1 LPGPAQAW
9 RAGPCVTATVGLPAC
24 HPGILAD
31 IPPGAAIDDDPIFI
45 AASGEAKR
53 HRFSI
58 TKNLTFFRIDSKS
71 LNPILHYPAAFPRA
85 SFESG
90 SGPAQ
95 AGRTEFFMLASM
107 RCCTLVSNSRSL

>member
-1 LPGPAQAW
+1 MSGPAQAW
-9 RAGPCVTATVGLPAC
+9 RAGPCVRGQRSGLPAC

-31 IPPGAAIDDDPIFI
+31 IPPGAAVDDDPILI
-45 AASGEAKR
+45 PACGEAKR
-53 HRFSI
+53 RSPKIQLFLALI
-58 TKNLTFFRIDSKS
+58 PKALTWFAISQPFAPMLPS
-71 LNPILHYPAAFPRA
+71 YQ
-85 SFESG
+85 G

>member
-53 HRFSI
+53 RRFSI
-58 TKNLTFFRIDSKS
+58 TKNLTFFRIGEKGKRGKRGQT
-71 LNPILHYPAAFPRA
+71 HF
-85 SFESG
+85 SG
-90 SGPAQ
+90 
-95 AGRTEFFMLASM
+95 
-107 RCCTLVSNSRSL
+107 CTCGKRSA